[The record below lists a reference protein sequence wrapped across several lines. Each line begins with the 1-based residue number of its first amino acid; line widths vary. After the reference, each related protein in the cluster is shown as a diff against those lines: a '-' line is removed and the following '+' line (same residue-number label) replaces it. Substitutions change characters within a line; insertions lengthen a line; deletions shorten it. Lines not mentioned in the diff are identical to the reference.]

1 MAGTIGRF
9 RGWSSGE
16 GKKTK
21 LQRRAGPPEHR
32 QHNLPH
38 GVSRGARV
46 GRSLPNPYPMGPHT
60 ETVANTQSRASV
72 AIIHTSNPTFL
83 RDRHVIYLSRLTHV
97 GTVRVSLRCLGT
109 HAQSGVHLCHPA
121 MPTMHADPACGTWV
135 SVAFDTSS
143 NPAHP
148 PTRFPVVPLTL
159 RVSVAHSVADQGR
172 DQDTFPVPQSTP
184 HDTSHDR
191 VSSSPV
197 PDE

>member
-1 MAGTIGRF
+1 MGSSSIGTRLTHVKSRLRYSMAGTIGRF

-83 RDRHVIYLSRLTHV
+83 RDGHVIYLSRLTHV

-121 MPTMHADPACGTWV
+121 MPTQHAAHGSRSRLTHPAI
-135 SVAFDTSS
+135 
-143 NPAHP
+143 P
-148 PTRFPVVPLTL
+148 PTRP
-159 RVSVAHSVADQGR
+159 RA
-172 DQDTFPVPQSTP
+172 
-184 HDTSHDR
+184 
-191 VSSSPV
+191 SPSCLSLSES
-197 PDE
+197 PSLIP